1 MESKRRLA
9 MLFIAASAF
18 AGLAASAQAVEY
30 HIIKTIQ
37 VPGLHTVDFSS
48 IDQSTGIMFVS
59 DRSNRAIDVI
69 DTNSDKLLRQYGG
82 FKGVYTQLETSGPNI
97 AYQDGH
103 TIWATDA
110 PSQIRAVDERSGKIT
125 HTVDCGGGVWRV
137 DGAAMDP
144 KDHIFMGESADT
156 PIPYLC
162 WIDTKTGK
170 LIEKDTKE
178 TLMHEATAG
187 LEGSVWDPETDRFY
201 LALPEVN
208 HGPGAIYVIDPHTR
222 QVVKEYR
229 QPAGDECEAGGI
241 SFNHEQH
248 EILIGCDHKGQTDVL
263 DLQTGKVTML
273 PILGGTDQTAFDPG
287 MHMYFVASRRGSMGP
302 VLGVI
307 DSRTHQLVSHPKTA
321 KLTHAVAV
329 NHRSHKVYL
338 PMIGN
343 NEAFDN
349 DPAKGLS
356 CRHGCI
362 GVYAPE

>member
-9 MLFIAASAF
+9 TFLIAASSF
-18 AGLAASAQAVEY
+18 AWLAANAQAVEY
-30 HIIKTIQ
+30 HIIKTIP
-37 VPGLHTVDFSS
+37 VPGLHTVDFST
-48 IDQSTGIMFVS
+48 IDQQTGIMFVS
-59 DRSNRAIDVI
+59 DRSNRSIDVV

-82 FKGVYTQLETSGPNI
+82 FKGVFTQLETSGPNI

-110 PSQIRAVDERSGKIT
+110 PSQVRAVDERSGKIT
-125 HTVDCGGGVWRV
+125 DTVDCGGGIWRV
-137 DGAAMDP
+137 DGAAMDY

-156 PIPYLC
+156 PVPYLC

-170 LIEKDTKE
+170 LIEKQK
-178 TLMHEATAG
+178 LMHEATAG
-187 LEGSVWDPETDRFY
+187 LEGSVWDPATDMIY
-201 LALPEVN
+201 LALPEVH
-208 HGPGAIYVIDPHTR
+208 HGPGAVYVIDPHTR
-222 QVVKEYR
+222 KVVKEYP

-241 SFNHEQH
+241 SLNLEQQ
-248 EILIGCDHKGQTDVL
+248 EILIGCDHKPQTDIL
-263 DLQTGKVTML
+263 DLKTGKVTML

-329 NHRSHKVYL
+329 NHSNHKVYL

-343 NEAFDN
+343 DEAFDN

-356 CRHGCI
+356 CLHGCI

>member
-1 MESKRRLA
+1 
-9 MLFIAASAF
+9 MLFIAASSF
-18 AGLAASAQAVEY
+18 AWLAASAQAVEY

-37 VPGLHTVDFSS
+37 VPGLHTVDFST

-59 DRSNRAIDVI
+59 DRTNRAIDVI

-125 HTVDCGGGVWRV
+125 HTVDCGGGIWRV
-137 DGAAMDP
+137 DGAAMDF

-170 LIEKDTKE
+170 LIEKGGKD

-187 LEGSVWDPETDRFY
+187 LEGSVWDPETGMIY
-201 LALPEVN
+201 LALPEVH
-208 HGPGAIYVIDPHTR
+208 HGSGAIYVIDPHTR
-222 QVVKEYR
+222 KVVKKYR
-229 QPAGDECEAGGI
+229 QPPGDECEAGGI
-241 SFNHEQH
+241 SLNLEQQ
-248 EILIGCDHKGQTDVL
+248 EILIGCDHKPQTDIL
-263 DLQTGKVTML
+263 DLKTGKVTML

-329 NHRSHKVYL
+329 NHSNHKVYL

-349 DPAKGLS
+349 DSAKGLS